1 MGVYQGDD
9 EDYSVR
15 TIWPEELAERMTHS
29 KAAKNCG
36 GRIAGSSS
44 NNADLVPLDCQ
55 NLQGYARS
63 QLAERTSRRRLQQG
77 KMAAL
82 EFMGRSSGSGYD
94 EGQNSLKRLLN
105 TAEDME
111 DFREQ
116 DGDTAYPHSPSPR
129 SASPPSPLSFSPPPS
144 APGTLIKP
152 KPRQRD
158 RDGGHSLPSA
168 RSLHLDL
175 NSLNAE
181 QDEENNRSK
190 TNPPFAWRCIDTA
203 GRVAGRNPQ
212 QIDVAHQR

>member
-1 MGVYQGDD
+1 MGMYQTEDD
-9 EDYSVR
+9 DYSVR
-15 TIWPEELAERMTHS
+15 TIWPEELADRTTHS
-29 KAAKNCG
+29 KAAKNYC
-36 GRIAGSSS
+36 GRIAPSGG

-55 NLQGYARS
+55 NLQGYSRA
-63 QLAERTSRRRLQQG
+63 QIADHTGRRRLQQG

-82 EFMGRSSGSGYD
+82 DFMGRGSGSGYD

-105 TAEDME
+105 TAEDIGME
-111 DFREQ
+111 DCREQ

-144 APGTLIKP
+144 APSTLIKP

-175 NSLNAE
+175 NSLNTE
-181 QDEENNRSK
+181 QDEENRRSK
-190 TNPPFAWRCIDTA
+190 N
-203 GRVAGRNPQ
+203 NPQ
-212 QIDVAHQR
+212 FTCKGGKL

>member
-1 MGVYQGDD
+1 MGMYQGDD
-9 EDYSVR
+9 EDCRVR
-15 TIWPEELAERMTHS
+15 TIWPEEIAERMTQS
-29 KAAKNCG
+29 KAAKNYG
-36 GRIAGSSS
+36 GRIAASSS

-55 NLQGYARS
+55 NLQGYTRS
-63 QLAERTSRRRLQQG
+63 QIAERTGRRRLQQG

-82 EFMGRSSGSGYD
+82 DFMGRSTGSGYD

-111 DFREQ
+111 DLREP
-116 DGDTAYPHSPSPR
+116 DGDTTYPHSPSPR
-129 SASPPSPLSFSPPPS
+129 SVSPPSPVSFSPPPS

-168 RSLHLDL
+168 RSLHLNL

-181 QDEENNRSK
+181 QDEENSRSK
-190 TNPPFAWRCIDTA
+190 ANPRFTCPCGQPW
-203 GRVAGRNPQ
+203 NPQ
-212 QIDVAHQR
+212 QIDGAARRR